1 MKKKLLCQ
9 FLFLCL
15 FLLLIIDNSF
25 IDIEKN
31 DFNNKI
37 ISKDEYSAYN
47 IYPINE
53 IFIHKIESNTVL
65 IFEPFKYHYEC
76 TPGYSKYFI
85 DLGYKVDIIMN
96 EIGITS
102 LCIFDNIKKIRLFI
116 YQDIVEIKRFLEFY
130 SFAFNNYLY
139 ILIETTE
146 PKEFKLYKNLNLLDI
161 KNSFFV
167 FHHLDYSYSQ
177 NFCNLM
183 KNRLWTLG
191 NFSLGIQINPH
202 YFGTIKPRKKKN
214 KLTKFFITSTKNRN
228 YQFLISAAEKI
239 KDDNLKFHVTVVGK
253 WKTFSENDLS
263 YKIKNNF
270 SFKYKVSYTELYKEV
285 YDSDYIII
293 NLDPENKEDEE
304 FKNIRV
310 TGSAQLSYGFVKPVL
325 INKNFANIYKFNSNN
340 SFLYENENFFN
351 VMKDAINQQNK
362 DYRIMQDNLYLL
374 STYIYNNSLHNVKN
388 CLKKL

>member
-1 MKKKLLCQ
+1 MRKKLICQ

-15 FLLLIIDNSF
+15 FLFLFINNSF

-31 DFNNKI
+31 DFIDKLI
-37 ISKDEYSAYN
+37 LKDKYSAPN
-47 IYPINE
+47 LYPINE
-53 IFIHKIESNTVL
+53 LFISNIDSNTVL

-102 LCIFDNIKKIRLFI
+102 FCIFEKIKNIRFFI
-116 YQDIVEIKRFLEFY
+116 YSKIEEIKQFVEYF
-130 SFAFNNYLY
+130 SFAFNSYHF

-146 PKEFKLYKNLNLLDI
+146 PKEFKLYKKLNLLNI

-167 FHHLDYSYSQ
+167 FHHLDYYYSQ
-177 NFCNLM
+177 KFSKLM
-183 KNRLWTLG
+183 KNNIWTLG

-202 YFGTIKPRKKKN
+202 YFGKIKPRKKKN

-228 YQFLISAAEKI
+228 YHYLISAAEKI
-239 KDDNLKFHVTVVGK
+239 KDDDFRFHVIVVGK
-253 WKTFSENDLS
+253 WKTFTKNDLS
-263 YKIKNNF
+263 YKIKDNF
-270 SFKYKVSYTELYKEV
+270 TFRYKISYSELYKEV

-310 TGSAQLSYGFVKPVL
+310 TGSAQLSYGFLKPVL

-340 SFLYENENFFN
+340 SFLYENKNFVK
-351 VMKDAINQQNK
+351 VMKDAINQKNE
-362 DYRIMQDNLYLL
+362 DYKIMQDNLHLL
-374 STYIYNNSLHNVKN
+374 SNYIYNNSLHNVKN
-388 CLKKL
+388 CLEKL